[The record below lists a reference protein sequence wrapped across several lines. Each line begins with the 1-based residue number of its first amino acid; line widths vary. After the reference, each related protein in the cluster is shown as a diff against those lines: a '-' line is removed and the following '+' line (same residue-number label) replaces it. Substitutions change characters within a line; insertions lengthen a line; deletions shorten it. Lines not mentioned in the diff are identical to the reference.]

1 MQLDTIG
8 DAQHLVREVV
18 IALLMAPIAHEFPS
32 VQELVSAVRIRCN
45 VVRAA
50 RKTSLAFQTST
61 AERPSDCWVYDEE
74 EGFVIRPDASLI
86 TALIR
91 ATQPEVSGTLFSFS
105 CYRASEYILLL
116 GIAQELK
123 HCNLPLYDALESYWR
138 QRSIKSGAFHEVFLR
153 EQGSMESPL
162 PPYFFVPGDRV
173 WFRNP
178 DEASADA
185 AGFEG
190 SWVMYLG
197 GGLFSNFWKHVQPYT
212 LEAKCLEIYH
222 WRDGLY
228 RDDDNEERI
237 DESKVA
243 LLVEKSRQDPD
254 AVARILQLMERY
266 REPRGVYTEA
276 GGCLDTTREFARWVC
291 PGTSDLLLPSH

>member
-1 MQLDTIG
+1 
-8 DAQHLVREVV
+8 
-18 IALLMAPIAHEFPS
+18 
-32 VQELVSAVRIRCN
+32 
-45 VVRAA
+45 
-50 RKTSLAFQTST
+50 
-61 AERPSDCWVYDEE
+61 
-74 EGFVIRPDASLI
+74 
-86 TALIR
+86 
-91 ATQPEVSGTLFSFS
+91 
-105 CYRASEYILLL
+105 
-116 GIAQELK
+116 
-123 HCNLPLYDALESYWR
+123 
-138 QRSIKSGAFHEVFLR
+138 
-153 EQGSMESPL
+153 
-162 PPYFFVPGDRV
+162 
-173 WFRNP
+173 
-178 DEASADA
+178 
-185 AGFEG
+185 
-190 SWVMYLG
+190 MYLG